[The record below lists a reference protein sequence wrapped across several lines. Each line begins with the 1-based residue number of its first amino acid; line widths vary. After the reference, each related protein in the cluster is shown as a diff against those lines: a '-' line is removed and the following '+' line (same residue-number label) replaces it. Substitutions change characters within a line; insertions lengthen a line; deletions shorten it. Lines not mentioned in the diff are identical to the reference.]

1 MKTLTQADF
10 DQALSN
16 PIREQVEFLFNFVN
30 ECDSRTLE
38 AHKELIEKNMPQ
50 TLSLITRESIN
61 AVMEMVSKPDLVERL
76 SDEEGKAH
84 LRKIILDKVVAG
96 LEA

>member
-84 LRKIILDKVVAG
+84 LRKIILDKVVTG

>member
-1 MKTLTQADF
+1 MKTLTQEDF
-10 DQALSN
+10 DQALVSTV
-16 PIREQVEFLFNFVN
+16 REQVEFLFNFVN

-38 AHKELIEKNMPQ
+38 AHKELIEKNMPL

-61 AVMEMVSKPDLVERL
+61 AVMEMVSKPDLVEGF

-84 LRKIILDKVVAG
+84 LRKIILDKVVAV

>member
-1 MKTLTQADF
+1 
-10 DQALSN
+10 
-16 PIREQVEFLFNFVN
+16 
-30 ECDSRTLE
+30 
-38 AHKELIEKNMPQ
+38 
-50 TLSLITRESIN
+50 
-61 AVMEMVSKPDLVERL
+61 MEMVSKPDLVERL